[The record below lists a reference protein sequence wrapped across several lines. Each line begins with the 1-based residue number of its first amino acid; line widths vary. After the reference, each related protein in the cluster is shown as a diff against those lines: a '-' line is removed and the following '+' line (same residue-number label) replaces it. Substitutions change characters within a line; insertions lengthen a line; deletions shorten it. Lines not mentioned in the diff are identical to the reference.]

1 MEFIGTWHL
10 QAQGHPLPETRDERN
25 ISSGC
30 AEDHFATI
38 LPGTKLLRPN
48 QSNMKTVALL
58 VFLAGVVAALPHG
71 ECNLMGA
78 LRRGRHLHRGRLPP
92 CVRGLMPQGE
102 ELKACFKENFRK
114 YRFRNGQSAGL
125 RNGFEGMVECMVE
138 KMNLELV
145 NGTLDVEQAVLKLS
159 EFEGYDI
166 EAIASIQ
173 SSLEEC
179 AANSTSSN
187 ATEQLTEIVLCVSNK
202 SREFCTERLELL
214 KTWDE
219 NANCSS
225 VSIPTET
232 LSIIEECEP
241 DDDSPRRRGPTRRR
255 GRKPADRGHG
265 KKMWS
270 QVLCVNENIG
280 SYNASTGFNF
290 TVIAEHIATF
300 SGWDTIPGA
309 LENLTEK
316 IIECQPEFADD
327 AQTQAAQ
334 WMLCLR
340 PSYVEICGLGG
351 DLTEFLFPAIKKMIK
366 ESSEEDGDDVDEP
379 CTCDIFPSPRL
390 FDTLKL
396 TDETDDL
403 LELDEEVEMLSSE
416 ADDPEVML
424 GQMRRRSRRR
434 RQRGRKNSSEESN
447 ESRTPDNSPEDDSD
461 EVTTVAPTTV
471 FP

>member
-1 MEFIGTWHL
+1 
-10 QAQGHPLPETRDERN
+10 
-25 ISSGC
+25 
-30 AEDHFATI
+30 
-38 LPGTKLLRPN
+38 
-48 QSNMKTVALL
+48 MKSVALL
-58 VFLAGVVAALPHG
+58 VFLAGLLLPSPTRT
-71 ECNLMGA
+71 CSLMGA
-78 LRRGRHLHRGRLPP
+78 LRKGRHFHRGRLPP

-102 ELKACFKENFRK
+102 ELKACFKENFRR
-114 YRFRNGQSAGL
+114 YRFRNGQSGL
-125 RNGFEGMVECMVE
+125 RNGFEGMIECLVE
-138 KMNLELV
+138 KMNLETE
-145 NGTLDVEQAVLKLS
+145 NGTLDVEQAVLKMS

-173 SSLEEC
+173 SSVEEC

-225 VSIPTET
+225 VSIPTDT

-241 DDDSPRRRGPTRRR
+241 DEETSRRRGPHRRR
-255 GRKPADRGHG
+255 GRKPANRGHG

-270 QVLCVNENIG
+270 QILCVNENIG

-316 IIECQPEFADD
+316 IIECQPEFTGD
-327 AQTQAAQ
+327 AQTQAAE

-340 PSYVEICGLGG
+340 PSFVEICGLGG
-351 DLTEFLFPAIKKMIK
+351 DITEYLFPAIRKMIK
-366 ESSEEDGDDVDEP
+366 QSSEEDDDDDDDVDEP

-396 TDETDDL
+396 TGDTDDL
-403 LELDEEVEMLSSE
+403 LELDEEAEMLSVE
-416 ADDPEVML
+416 GDDPEMML
-424 GQMRRRSRRR
+424 GQMKRRGRRR

-447 ESRTPDNSPEDDSD
+447 ESRTPDNSPETSDSD

>member
-1 MEFIGTWHL
+1 
-10 QAQGHPLPETRDERN
+10 
-25 ISSGC
+25 
-30 AEDHFATI
+30 
-38 LPGTKLLRPN
+38 
-48 QSNMKTVALL
+48 MKTVALL
-58 VFLAGVVAALPHG
+58 VFLAGVAAALPHG

-78 LRRGRHLHRGRLPP
+78 LRRGRHFHRGRLPP

-102 ELKACFKENFRK
+102 ELKACFKENLRK
-114 YRFRNGQSAGL
+114 YRFRNGQSDL
-125 RNGFEGMVECMVE
+125 RNGFEGIVECLVE
-138 KMNLELV
+138 KMNLEME

-159 EFEGYDI
+159 EFEGYDF

-173 SSLEEC
+173 SSVEEC
-179 AANSTSSN
+179 AANSTSSS

-202 SREFCTERLELL
+202 SRDFCTERLELL

-241 DDDSPRRRGPTRRR
+241 DDDSPRRRGPHRRR
-255 GRKPADRGHG
+255 GGKTANRGHG

-270 QVLCVNENIG
+270 QILCVNENIG

-300 SGWDTIPGA
+300 SGWDSIPGA

-327 AQTQAAQ
+327 AQAQAAQ

-340 PSYVEICGLGG
+340 PSFVEICGLGG
-351 DLTEFLFPAIKKMIK
+351 DLTEFLFPAIRKMIK
-366 ESSEEDGDDVDEP
+366 HSSEEDDDDDDVDAP

-396 TDETDDL
+396 TDDTDDL
-403 LELDEEVEMLSSE
+403 LELDEVETLSLE
-416 ADDPEVML
+416 GDDPEERL
-424 GQMRRRSRRR
+424 GNMRRRNRRR

-447 ESRTPDNSPEDDSD
+447 ESRTPDSSPETDDSD
-461 EVTTVAPTTV
+461 EVTTFNPTTV